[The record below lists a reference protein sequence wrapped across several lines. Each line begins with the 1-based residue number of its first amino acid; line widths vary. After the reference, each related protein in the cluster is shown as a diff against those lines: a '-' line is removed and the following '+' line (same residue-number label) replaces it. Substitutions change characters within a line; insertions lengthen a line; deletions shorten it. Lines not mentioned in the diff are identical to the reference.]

1 MMGRR
6 MMRRRAIV
14 GTAATVSMVSGARR
28 NRAERQAIEQ
38 QTDANNQAMQ
48 QQQDDQTQM
57 AAPQDDMTAQLEQL
71 NDLKNKGILTQ
82 EEFDAKKKQILG
94 I

>member
-1 MMGRR
+1 MMARR
-6 MMRRRAIV
+6 MMRRRTVV
-14 GTAATVSMVSGARR
+14 GAAVAVGAVSSARR

-38 QTDANNQAMQ
+38 QTNSQ
-48 QQQDDQTQM
+48 QEAPVEDTVQ
-57 AAPQDDMTAQLEQL
+57 AAPQDDLTAQLEQL

-82 EEFDAKKKQILG
+82 EEFDAKKKQLLG

>member
-6 MMRRRAIV
+6 MMRRRSVV
-14 GTAATVSMVSGARR
+14 GAAVAVSAVSGARK
-28 NRAERQAIEQ
+28 NNAERKAIEQ
-38 QTDANNQAMQ
+38 QTAANAQPQYEEPAQ
-48 QQQDDQTQM
+48 

>member
-1 MMGRR
+1 MMARR
-6 MMRRRAIV
+6 AMRRRSVV
-14 GTAATVSMVSGARR
+14 GAAVAVGAVSSARR

-38 QTDANNQAMQ
+38 QTAANAQPQYDEPMQATA
-48 QQQDDQTQM
+48 QDELTI
-57 AAPQDDMTAQLEQL
+57 QLEQL

-82 EEFDAKKKQILG
+82 EEFDAKKKQLLG

>member
-6 MMRRRAIV
+6 MMRRRTVV
-14 GTAATVSMVSGARR
+14 GAAVAVSAVSGARK
-28 NRAERQAIEQ
+28 NNAERKAIEQ
-38 QTDANNQAMQ
+38 QTAAQQAPAEETVQ
-48 QQQDDQTQM
+48 AT
-57 AAPQDDMTAQLEQL
+57 PQDDLTAQLEQL

-82 EEFDAKKKQILG
+82 EEFDAKKKQLLG

>member
-6 MMRRRAIV
+6 MMRRRAVV
-14 GTAATVSMVSGARR
+14 GGAIAVSAVSGARK
-28 NRAERQAIEQ
+28 NKAEREAIEQ
-38 QTDANNQAMQ
+38 QTAANAQAPVEEE
-48 QQQDDQTQM
+48 QTTPQ
-57 AAPQDDMTAQLEQL
+57 AAPQDDLTVQLEQL

-82 EEFDAKKKQILG
+82 EEFDAKKKQLLG

>member
-1 MMGRR
+1 MPMARR
-6 MMRRRAIV
+6 AMRRRAIV
-14 GTAATVSMVSGARR
+14 GGAIAASAVSGARK

-38 QTDANNQAMQ
+38 QTAANAQPQEEYDEPTQAVP
-48 QQQDDQTQM
+48 
-57 AAPQDDMTAQLEQL
+57 AQDDMTTQLEQL

>member
-1 MMGRR
+1 MMARR
-6 MMRRRAIV
+6 AMRRRSVV
-14 GTAATVSMVSGARR
+14 GAAVAVSAVSGARK

-38 QTDANNQAMQ
+38 QTAANSQPQ
-48 QQQDDQTQM
+48 YDDSVQ

>member
-6 MMRRRAIV
+6 MMRRRSVV
-14 GTAATVSMVSGARR
+14 GAAVAVGAVSSARR

-38 QTDANNQAMQ
+38 QTAANSQAPV
-48 QQQDDQTQM
+48 DDTVQ
-57 AAPQDDMTAQLEQL
+57 AAPQDDTAAQLEQL
-71 NDLKNKGILTQ
+71 NDLKNKGILTE
-82 EEFDAKKKQILG
+82 EEFTAKKKQILG

>member
-6 MMRRRAIV
+6 MMRRRAVV
-14 GTAATVSMVSGARR
+14 GGAIAVSAVSGARK
-28 NRAERQAIEQ
+28 NKAEREAIEQ
-38 QTDANNQAMQ
+38 QTAANAQAPAEEVQ
-48 QQQDDQTQM
+48 
-57 AAPQDDMTAQLEQL
+57 AAPQDDLTAQLEQL

-82 EEFDAKKKQILG
+82 EEFDAKKKQLLG

>member
-1 MMGRR
+1 MARR
-6 MMRRRAIV
+6 AMRRRAVV
-14 GTAATVSMVSGARR
+14 GGAIAVGAVSGARK
-28 NRAERQAIEQ
+28 NRAERKAIEQ
-38 QTDANNQAMQ
+38 QTDANAQAQ
-48 QQQDDQTQM
+48 EQYEAPVE

>member
-1 MMGRR
+1 

-14 GTAATVSMVSGARR
+14 GGAVAVSAVSSARR
-28 NRAERQAIEQ
+28 NRAEREAIEQ
-38 QTDANNQAMQ
+38 QTAANAQPQYEEPAQ
-48 QQQDDQTQM
+48 
-57 AAPQDDMTAQLEQL
+57 AAPQDELTAQLEQL

-82 EEFDAKKKQILG
+82 EEFDAKKKQLLG

>member
-6 MMRRRAIV
+6 MMRRRTVV
-14 GTAATVSMVSGARR
+14 GGAVAVAAVSGARK
-28 NRAERQAIEQ
+28 NRAERKAIEQ
-38 QTDANNQAMQ
+38 QTDANAQPQEQYEEPAQ
-48 QQQDDQTQM
+48 

>member
-6 MMRRRAIV
+6 MMRRRTVV
-14 GTAATVSMVSGARR
+14 GGAVAVAAVSGARK
-28 NRAERQAIEQ
+28 NRAERKAIEQ
-38 QTDANNQAMQ
+38 QTDANAQAPVEEE
-48 QQQDDQTQM
+48 QTAPQ
-57 AAPQDDMTAQLEQL
+57 AAPQDDLTVQLEQL

-82 EEFDAKKKQILG
+82 EEFDAKKKQLLG